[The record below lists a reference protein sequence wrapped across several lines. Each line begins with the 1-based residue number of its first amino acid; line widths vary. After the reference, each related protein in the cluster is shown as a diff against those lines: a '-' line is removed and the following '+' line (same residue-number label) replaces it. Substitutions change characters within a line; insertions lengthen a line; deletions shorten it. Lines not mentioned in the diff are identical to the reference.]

1 MRYAMLKSHLVDFL
15 FKKTNKR
22 VIGHDRVTPRSETL
36 HDLQYQYEEVTPECS
51 NAWMKS

>member
-15 FKKTNKR
+15 FKKPNRR
-22 VIGHDRVTPRSETL
+22 VIGHDRVTSRSEIL
-36 HDLQYQYEEVTPECS
+36 HDLQYQSEEVTPECS